1 MIGWRKMIVIL
12 ASLGAGIY
20 TGEWDSILK
29 LSALYMGVNL
39 VGKFGNRPNSSK

>member
-1 MIGWRKMIVIL
+1 MIVMI

-39 VGKFGNRPNSSK
+39 VGKFGNRTNRPE